1 MTMPRSLQMRLGVS
15 LGILLTLLWIAAAA
29 TTAVM
34 LRHEMDRIFDSS
46 LQEAAQ
52 RLLPLAAVEIV
63 GREEEGVTQHLADLR
78 DHDEFLTY
86 IVRDDMGRILLQSHE
101 ADPSIFPEWDGP
113 GFHTTATHRLYGEDA
128 LQGTIR
134 LTVAEPLAHRATAA
148 RDVWAGLGLP
158 LLVFIPAALLAIVLT
173 VRSGLAPL
181 RRYRDR
187 LAERSPRDL
196 APVAC
201 NDLPVEVAPVGLAVN
216 VLLAQLKSTF
226 EAERTFAANAA
237 HELRTPLA
245 GAIAQAQRI
254 QVETKDTGAGHRAAE
269 IEASLKRLARIAERL
284 LQLARAEGGRLRLDH
299 LSDLRITARL
309 VVDDIERTAP
319 NRIALALPEHPVMSD
334 LDPDAFGIICRNLV
348 ENALRHGASDEP
360 IEVSLGEDGTFR
372 VANDGLVV
380 PTGALGRLAR
390 RFERGTAGTEGS
402 GLGLAIVASIADR
415 ISSKLTLQSP
425 RPGSSSGFE
434 AAVVLPTASKQP
446 IPPSQASAVFR

>member
-86 IVRDDMGRILLQSHE
+86 IVRDDEGRILLQSHE
-101 ADPSIFPEWDGP
+101 ADPAIFPEWDGP

-134 LTVAEPLAHRATAA
+134 LTVAEPLAHRATTA

-181 RRYRDR
+181 RHYRDR
-187 LAERSPRDL
+187 LAARSPRDL

-201 NDLPVEVAPVGLAVN
+201 NDLPVEVAPVGWRSMCCWRNSSPHSRPNAPSPPTPHMNCEHRWQAQSRRPSGYRWKRKIPAPATGRRDRGLA
-216 VLLAQLKSTF
+216 
-226 EAERTFAANAA
+226 EAAGPDRRAAAATGSGGGRAVAARSPIRSSHHRPPGCGRYREDRT
-237 HELRTPLA
+237 EPDRTRSA
-245 GAIAQAQRI
+245 GAPGNVRPRPRCVWHHLPQPGR
-254 QVETKDTGAGHRAAE
+254 
-269 IEASLKRLARIAERL
+269 ERP
-284 LQLARAEGGRLRLDH
+284 A
-299 LSDLRITARL
+299 
-309 VVDDIERTAP
+309 
-319 NRIALALPEHPVMSD
+319 
-334 LDPDAFGIICRNLV
+334 
-348 ENALRHGASDEP
+348 
-360 IEVSLGEDGTFR
+360 
-372 VANDGLVV
+372 
-380 PTGALGRLAR
+380 AR
-390 RFERGTAGTEGS
+390 R
-402 GLGLAIVASIADR
+402 I
-415 ISSKLTLQSP
+415 
-425 RPGSSSGFE
+425 
-434 AAVVLPTASKQP
+434 
-446 IPPSQASAVFR
+446 